1 MMRRSVQPLLTRD
14 PTSGGAL
21 LVTRLESPETGVVI
35 EGAFDLGWISR
46 LTPDQLRFVEVLL
59 RNRGNVQRVAGELS
73 IAYNTARNRMDEIV
87 TALGGQGEAPAIDRA
102 EILERVRAGEL
113 SAEEAAGLLR
123 R

>member
-1 MMRRSVQPLLTRD
+1 MRRSVQPLLTRD